1 MSCFTKKCL
10 YVSIFACGLFF
21 LSLFLLIFFFFELP
35 QERGA
40 AHFAVVWV
48 IVSPTVQ
55 SWRPCRPNR
64 SPTSDGKTTWL
75 IVQWTS
81 KVFFYCGGRS
91 ILALWLSH
99 PTCTSRSQ
107 RAAGAYF
114 REILKCWA
122 NPRNFLGNCKCHQTK
137 EVYFYCQLRTMD
149 CFKKKTCSASHLS
162 FVCLTFC
169 NILIL
174 TVNKTSGCETFF
186 FSPSEGRVSKP
197 LVQSRG
203 TEGGDSTC
211 VLVSHRKLLVFGRE
225 RLQNESCLWR
235 KGNSYYFCHLAG
247 AVWSSLRAERWTTV
261 KVWPE
266 RAVHMDVILKEG
278 LLYLQGVKFFKVCW
292 REEMKVIV
300 P

>member
-1 MSCFTKKCL
+1 MSRCWWTLKPCWSRPNRRFLQCSRCSRAETRPCLTSEVSCFTKKKGL
-10 YVSIFACGLFF
+10 FVSIFAWGLLFF
-21 LSLFLLIFFFFELP
+21 SLFLLIFFFFEHP

-99 PTCTSRSQ
+99 ATCTSRSQ

-122 NPRNFLGNCKCHQTK
+122 NPRTFLGNCKCHRTK

-149 CFKKKTCSASHLS
+149 NCFKKKIRFASHLS
-162 FVCLTFC
+162 FVCLAFC

-186 FSPSEGRVSKP
+186 FP
-197 LVQSRG
+197 LGKGVCQNLWFRAEVRKAE
-203 TEGGDSTC
+203 T
-211 VLVSHRKLLVFGRE
+211 VLVF
-225 RLQNESCLWR
+225 
-235 KGNSYYFCHLAG
+235 
-247 AVWSSLRAERWTTV
+247 
-261 KVWPE
+261 
-266 RAVHMDVILKEG
+266 
-278 LLYLQGVKFFKVCW
+278 
-292 REEMKVIV
+292 
-300 P
+300 